1 VAGRGVSA
9 ARRRVPLS
17 RQRALEVAVAL
28 ADAEGLAA
36 LTMRSLAQ
44 ALGVEAMSLYHHV
57 DNKDDILDGMVDI
70 VFSEIELPRTRAN
83 WKTAMRRRAHA
94 VRTAL
99 TRHAWAISLMQTRT
113 APGPATLQHHDAVIG
128 CLRHAGFTIEMT
140 AHAYSAIDS
149 YIYGFAHQQASL
161 PFDTTEQ
168 SQDVADAILHA
179 LPADQYPHLVELTTQ
194 HILQPGYDYEGEFDF
209 GLDLI
214 LDGLEQLRHQP
225 R

>member
-1 VAGRGVSA
+1 VSA

-28 ADAEGLAA
+28 ADAEGIAS

-57 DNKDDILDGMVDI
+57 DNKDDILDGMVDV
-70 VFSEIELPRTRAN
+70 VFSEIELPRAGPN
-83 WKTAMRRRAHA
+83 WRTAMRRRAQA

-99 TRHAWAISLMQTRT
+99 TRHAWAISLMETRT

-128 CLRHAGFTIEMT
+128 CLRHAGFSIVMT
-140 AHAYSAIDS
+140 AHAYSALDS

-168 SQDVADAILHA
+168 SQVVADAILHG
-179 LPADQYPHLVELTTQ
+179 LPADQYPHIVELTTQ
-194 HILQPGYDYEGEFDF
+194 HILQPGYDYEGEFEF

-214 LDGLEQLRHQP
+214 LDGLEQLRQQP
-225 R
+225 GTR